1 MIPKKMAL
9 KLIQELEEKAE
20 GSVRSLKEAE
30 DPMLKWM
37 QRTVEEHPVF
47 QGLPDSVKSLLLVQ
61 PKVSNVCGNR
71 RRRRLWRREGGV
83 TVYLYSGENSGYTYA
98 RAVKELGGDHR
109 KVVQVDL
116 KNGGKWN
123 MVEGPAYAEL
133 MSMAMDGQISSILT
147 SPNCRTR

>member
-1 MIPKKMAL
+1 MVHPSRGQIVTTLQDVCPMIPKKMAL

-37 QRTVEEHPVF
+37 QRTLEEHPVF
-47 QGLPDSVKSLLLVQ
+47 QGLPDSVKSMLLVQ
-61 PKVSNVCGNR
+61 PNVSNVCGNR

-83 TVYLYSGENSGYTYA
+83 TVYLFQEKTAIHFA
-98 RAVKELGGDHR
+98 RTVKELGGDHR

-123 MVEGPAYAEL
+123 MVEVQPML
-133 MSMAMDGQISSILT
+133 S
-147 SPNCRTR
+147 